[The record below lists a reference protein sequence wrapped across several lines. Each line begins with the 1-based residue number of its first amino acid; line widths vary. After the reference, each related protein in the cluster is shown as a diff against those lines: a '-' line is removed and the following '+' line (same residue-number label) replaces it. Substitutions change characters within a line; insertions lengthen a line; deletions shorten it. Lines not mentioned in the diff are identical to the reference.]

1 MNNTLQPKDEQL
13 FALTCEIM
21 QDAIAYM
28 ERRTA
33 AGRYIPKHDDWPSL
47 SWTDDGMPDF
57 SFGESNLP
65 DYTDSFGLGLFEAFA
80 ETKEGIKGETYKWDE
95 KPAFQA
101 LLDYVESEP
110 QIHKH
115 FFPISDA
122 GNGRGKLGFFKSSVE
137 VFISSLTEGYVHRF
151 GFTFDRGKFLQ
162 VYLPREN
169 ALVEDQLAIEIWVPI
184 LHLAFGAD
192 EIELTPDVSVSR
204 MPEDFQLARAR
215 LFRGSEEI
223 QHGIVQAAT
232 HALILKDY
240 TLPNL
245 GYLTKFGSFLNPSS
259 PILEIINTFF
269 AALRMLMEAKTGY
282 GQILVVPIGWAGSY
296 VASLPDVEGVALRR
310 YPADLGGELDRA
322 IPALSLEQLSAVGG
336 LFSKILKLQERSA
349 GHRMQLAIRRLNNCF
364 LREDG
369 EDAIL
374 DATIA
379 MELLL
384 SDGDTQEITH
394 KLALRMAAL
403 SSTVPDYKHEPTA
416 VFKNV
421 KAVYRFRS
429 AVVHGN
435 QEKAKET
442 REIKLDD
449 GTIIPTIKLATD
461 YLGMAVRAIAQQPEY
476 FTPHNIDEKLLLKSA
491 LPPEFE

>member
-13 FALTCEIM
+13 FALTCDIT
-21 QDAIAYM
+21 QDAIAYI

-33 AGRYIPKHDDWPSL
+33 AGRYIPKYHDWPSL
-47 SWTDDGMPDF
+47 LWTDDGMPDF

-65 DYTDSFGLGLFEAFA
+65 NYTDSFGLGLFEVFA
-80 ETKEGIKGETYKWDE
+80 EKKEGIKGETYKWDE

-115 FFPISDA
+115 FFPLTN
-122 GNGRGKLGFFKSSVE
+122 GENGRGKLGFFKSSVE

-192 EIELTPDVSVSR
+192 EIELTPDVWVSR

-310 YPADLGGELDRA
+310 YPPDLGGELDRA
-322 IPALSLEQLSAVGG
+322 IPALSLEQLSAVGV

-374 DATIA
+374 DAIIG

-384 SDGDTQEITH
+384 SDGSTEITH

-403 SSTVPDYKHEPTA
+403 SSTIQDYPHAPSA
-416 VFKNV
+416 VFKHV
-421 KAVYRFRS
+421 KSIYGFRS
-429 AVVHGN
+429 AVVHGDQKRAN
-435 QEKAKET
+435 DT
-442 REIKLDD
+442 REIKMED
-449 GTIIPTIKLATD
+449 GSTISTVKLATD

-491 LPPEFE
+491 LQPEFE